1 MAFFMPHLQI
11 NELIPTF
18 NKMLNQNKI
27 YGRTGN
33 YFYEILQFV
42 KYVFMLLRHSY
53 FWAPFNEAP
62 SHVNTTLDGSTYHER
77 CFV

>member
-1 MAFFMPHLQI
+1 MVGPETFF
-11 NELIPTF
+11 N
-18 NKMLNQNKI
+18 
-27 YGRTGN
+27 
-33 YFYEILQFV
+33 EILQFV